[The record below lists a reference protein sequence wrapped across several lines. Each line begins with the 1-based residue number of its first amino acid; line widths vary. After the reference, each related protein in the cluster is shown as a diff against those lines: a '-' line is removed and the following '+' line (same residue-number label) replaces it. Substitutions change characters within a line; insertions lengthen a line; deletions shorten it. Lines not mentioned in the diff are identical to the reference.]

1 MDQVCIQ
8 QCKAHFPSDIYVF
21 IHDFR
26 IKPLQ
31 HTDIV
36 GCNASGKS
44 ALGALVAGFGDISQ
58 GQCQANTGS
67 VCISVVQQQALIEAE
82 MQKDCADILDVIPEP
97 TLAEEIL
104 FDQVPFE
111 QHQSP
116 LTLKLVQK
124 LDLTNLL
131 SKPFRGLSTGET
143 KKLLLANGILRRPPL
158 LILDDPWDGIDAQ
171 TSKGLILLFEQL
183 SQHTTLV
190 FVLNRLQEVP
200 DYCRQL
206 VFMEQG
212 HIKLTMHTESGLQQA
227 IQQVKNLMHLKTAD
241 IILPAPEQQLTAL
254 SAHERQQ
261 PLIRLTKAP
270 VKYTD
275 KIVFQGLNWTIYPNQ
290 HWQVYG
296 PNGSG
301 KTCLLNLLTG
311 DHPQCYVN
319 DIFIFGY
326 QRGSGESIWQIK
338 QHIGMLSNGFHLD
351 YRVNCSALDVIL
363 SGFYDSVGLYQ
374 TPTKRQQEIGA
385 QWLAVLDLAVESG
398 TPFQQL
404 SHGDQRLLLI
414 ARAMVKHP
422 KLLIL
427 DEPCNGLDEINRL
440 KVLSLIELIASQG
453 TTTLLYVSH
462 YLEDQIPSIKHQLN
476 MTDFN

>member
-1 MDQVCIQ
+1 
-8 QCKAHFPSDIYVF
+8 
-21 IHDFR
+21 
-26 IKPLQ
+26 
-31 HTDIV
+31 
-36 GCNASGKS
+36 
-44 ALGALVAGFGDISQ
+44 
-58 GQCQANTGS
+58 
-67 VCISVVQQQALIEAE
+67 
-82 MQKDCADILDVIPEP
+82 
-97 TLAEEIL
+97 
-104 FDQVPFE
+104 
-111 QHQSP
+111 
-116 LTLKLVQK
+116 
-124 LDLTNLL
+124 
-131 SKPFRGLSTGET
+131 
-143 KKLLLANGILRRPPL
+143 
-158 LILDDPWDGIDAQ
+158 
-171 TSKGLILLFEQL
+171 
-183 SQHTTLV
+183 
-190 FVLNRLQEVP
+190 
-200 DYCRQL
+200 
-206 VFMEQG
+206 
-212 HIKLTMHTESGLQQA
+212 MHTESGLQQA